1 MPRFR
6 ELTVSITDSIG
17 NDLEEWGVQLLRSQ
31 NKASAYIQATTN
43 MAFKVTIKPRLPF
56 RDSDFPGMCYNDLT
70 MDEPLE
76 LQEQDLPSDEFEN
89 PDLRGKLILARI
101 SIEAA
106 NFS

>member
-6 ELTVSITDSIG
+6 DLTVSITDSIG

-56 RDSDFPGMCYNDLT
+56 RDSDFPRVCNDLT
-70 MDEPLE
+70 MDQPLE
-76 LQEQDLPSDEFEN
+76 LQGQGEPSDEFEN
-89 PDLRGKLILARI
+89 PHLRGKLLLAHI